1 MLRTQKAASGFIA
14 VLLLCLIIPGLAYA
28 AGSGMPWEDPLDQ
41 ILSSITGPV
50 AKVLGTFAIVGSGVG
65 MAFSEGGSTVRKFI
79 YVVFGLSIAFT
90 AASFF
95 LPLFGFAGGATF

>member
-1 MLRTQKAASGFIA
+1 MLRTRKAVFGFIA
-14 VLLLCLIIPGLAYA
+14 VLSLCLIVPGLAYA

-50 AKVLGTFAIVGSGVG
+50 AKVLGTFAIIGSGIG
-65 MAFSEGGSTVRKFI
+65 MAFSEGGSSVRKFVYMI
-79 YVVFGLSIAFT
+79 FGLSIAFT